1 MILPAAPFARP
12 CLALALALALAGCGG
27 KKTPPPTPDPTVG
40 VVTAEPASVAMDT
53 ELPGRTDAYLTSDVR
68 PQVSGIILK
77 RLFVEG
83 ALVREG
89 QPLYQIDPSLYRA
102 AVGQAQGLLA
112 NAQANA
118 VTARLKAGRYTD
130 LEKINAVAKQDADD
144 ARAAAGQA
152 NATIVQQKAALD
164 SAQINLRY
172 TLVKAPISGRIS
184 RSTVTPGALVT
195 AEQTTALATITTLDP
210 IYVDVQQSSTQLL
223 ALRQAIAAGG
233 AMPDRAAVRL
243 KLEDGSDY
251 GETGTLEFSE
261 VTVDSSTGAVT
272 LRARFP
278 NPQGLLLPGMYVRA
292 VVSQALRKG
301 AFLLPAAAVVHDAK
315 GGATA
320 LVVGADGK
328 VVKRVVQDQGM
339 RDNQWVVTGG
349 INPGDKVVV
358 EGSGKAK
365 PGQKVKMVAATGAP
379 SDSAIIDK
387 SAQGGGGGGGKTAKS
402 GGASG
407 AAQ

>member
-1 MILPAAPFARP
+1 MYFRPAPLSRP
-12 CLALALALALAGCGG
+12 CLALTLSLALAGCGA
-27 KKTPPPTPDPTVG
+27 KKAPPPPPEPTVG
-40 VVTAEPASVAMDT
+40 VVTAQPASVAMDT

-83 ALVREG
+83 ALVHEG

-102 AVGQAQGLLA
+102 AVGQAQGQLA
-112 NAQANA
+112 SAQANA
-118 VTARLKAGRYTD
+118 VTARLKAGRYSD
-130 LEKINAVAKQDADD
+130 LERINAVAKQDADD

-152 NATIVQQKAALD
+152 NAAIVQQKAAL
-164 SAQINLRY
+164 
-172 TLVKAPISGRIS
+172 SGRIS

-210 IYVDVQQSSTQLL
+210 IYVDIQQSSTELL

-233 AMPDRAAVRL
+233 AMPDKAAVKL

-251 GETGTLEFSE
+251 AQTGELEFSE

-278 NPQGLLLPGMYVRA
+278 NPNGLLLPGMYVRA

-320 LVVGADGK
+320 LIVGADGK
-328 VVKRVVQDQGM
+328 IAKRTVQDQGL
-339 RDNQWVVTGG
+339 RNNQWVVTGG
-349 INPGDKVVV
+349 INAGDKVVV

-365 PGQKVKMVAATGAP
+365 PGQAVKTVAATGAP
-379 SDSAIIDK
+379 TDAAIIDK
-387 SAQGGGGGGGKTAKS
+387 STKGGGDKAAKS

>member
-1 MILPAAPFARP
+1 MIVRPTASCRP
-12 CLALALALALAGCGG
+12 CLALALSLALAGCGG
-27 KKTPPPTPDPTVG
+27 KKAPPPAPEPTVG
-40 VVTAEPASVAMDT
+40 VVTAQPASVAMDT

-83 ALVREG
+83 ALVHEG
-89 QPLYQIDPSLYRA
+89 QPLYRIDPSLYRA
-102 AVGQAQGLLA
+102 AVGQAQGVLA
-112 NAQANA
+112 SAQANA
-118 VTARLKAGRYTD
+118 VTARLKSSRYSD

-152 NATIVQQKAALD
+152 NASIVQQKAALD
-164 SAQINLRY
+164 TAQINLRY

-210 IYVDVQQSSTQLL
+210 IYVDIQQSSTELL

-233 AMPDRAAVRL
+233 AMPDKAAVRL
-243 KLEDGSDY
+243 KLEDGTDY
-251 GETGTLEFSE
+251 GLTGVLEFSE

-301 AFLLPAAAVVHDAK
+301 AFLLPTGAVVHDAK

-328 VVKRVVQDQGM
+328 IAKRTVTDQGL
-339 RDNQWVVTGG
+339 RNNQWVVTTG
-349 INPGDKVVV
+349 IKAGDKVVV

-365 PGQKVKMVAATGAP
+365 PGQAVKTVAATGAP
-379 SDSAIIDK
+379 TDAAIIDK
-387 SAQGGGGGGGKTAKS
+387 APQGGGGGKAKS
-402 GGASG
+402 SGASG
-407 AAQ
+407 AAP